1 MTIAENFKF
10 LVVEDHP
17 FQRTTLQRMLRAMG
31 AQDVREAADGARAL
45 ELIDGV
51 DIVICDLNMPGMDGM
66 EFIRHVGAAKHELSI
81 IIMSAESGALLR
93 SVETMTRA
101 YGVRL
106 LGVVEKPVTPDDLE
120 DLIANYEK
128 SSTSTGP
135 VRPRRPQ
142 FGLAEIQRGIQE
154 NQFEP
159 FFQPK
164 VDLAD
169 GAVVGAEALARWRT
183 AQHGIV
189 GPSAFIPQLET
200 HGQIDELTYIMVEKS
215 AQACRQWR
223 SSKHD
228 INVSVNLSLLSL
240 SDVSIADR
248 ITRIVSEAGLEPRHM
263 ILEITETAAMTE
275 VASALENLTR
285 LRMRGFGLAVD
296 DYGTGFSSLSQISRV
311 PYTELKIDQTFVT
324 GCTKNPTHLAIVSS
338 CIDLARQLG
347 IHSVAEGVETQADWD
362 AVDHAGCRMAQGY
375 LIARPMAGN
384 QFLDFLQQLGTG
396 RS

>member
-17 FQRTTLQRMLRAMG
+17 FQRHALQRMLRAMG
-31 AQDVREAADGARAL
+31 AQDVREAADGAQAL
-45 ELIDGV
+45 ELIPGV
-51 DIVICDLNMPGMDGM
+51 DVVICDLNMPGMDGM

-81 IIMSAESGALLR
+81 IIMSAESRSLLS
-93 SVETMTRA
+93 SVEKMTMA

-106 LGVVEKPVTPDDLE
+106 LGVIEKPVTRGDLE
-120 DLIANYEK
+120 DLIANNGK
-128 SSTSTGP
+128 SSPSNAP
-135 VRPRRPQ
+135 ARPRGPQ
-142 FGLAEIQRGIQE
+142 FGLAEIQRGIRE

-189 GPSAFIPQLET
+189 EPFAFIPQLQNN
-200 HGQIDELTYIMVEKS
+200 GQIDELTYIMVEKS
-215 AQACRQWR
+215 AQACRRWR
-223 SSKHD
+223 KDAHD
-228 INVSVNLSLLSL
+228 ISVSVNLSLVSL
-240 SDVSIADR
+240 SDVSLADR
-248 ITRIVSEAGLEPRHM
+248 LTRIVSEAGLEPRHM

-275 VASALENLTR
+275 VAPALENLTR
-285 LRMRGFGLAVD
+285 LRMRGFGLSVD

-324 GCTKNPTHLAIVSS
+324 GCTRNPTHLAIVNSS
-338 CIDLARQLG
+338 VDLARQLG
-347 IHSVAEGVETQADWD
+347 IQSVAEGVETQADWD
-362 AVDHAGCRMAQGY
+362 AVDHAGCRIAQGY
-375 LIARPMAGN
+375 FIAKPMAGN
-384 QFLDFLQQLGTG
+384 QFLEFLQQPGAA
-396 RS
+396 